1 MLDMELA
8 LAAAAVLFVSS
19 FTPGP
24 NNAVCIALAAS
35 GGFWRALPWS
45 LGVMSGFPV
54 LMAFAGFG
62 LGGLFI
68 TWPGLHWAVK
78 TGGALFLLHLAW
90 KIARAKTGKNESGEN
105 ENNNADKKSKGGIGL
120 YVEAVLFQWINPK
133 AITVTISIT
142 AAYTRSEHLF
152 IDVVMLMILSS
163 LWAFGSTITWT
174 LAGVAISRHLT
185 SPKSRKVFNYTMAL
199 LLTAAI
205 PPIFFV

>member
-1 MLDMELA
+1 M
-8 LAAAAVLFVSS
+8 
-19 FTPGP
+19 
-24 NNAVCIALAAS
+24 VCI
-35 GGFWRALPWS
+35 GQK
-45 LGVMSGFPV
+45 
-54 LMAFAGFG
+54 
-62 LGGLFI
+62 
-68 TWPGLHWAVK
+68 WPS
-78 TGGALFLLHLAW
+78 
-90 KIARAKTGKNESGEN
+90 GKNESGEN